1 MLMKFLRENLY
12 LVIVAGVTLLAC
24 VGLLVYRIGL
34 DSEIDAEMVARTKVG
49 QSLKSLG
56 TKPYYNEKTY
66 AASTQYKDNVISS
79 LAAVR
84 QANITWNNR
93 NLSVPTLVTLDKKEL
108 DAFPFA
114 MAIWKRNQLYFQFV
128 QYYQKQLDEM
138 VASLRPAPLP
148 KKAEIL
154 AEAKKI
160 QKRLKYEEEVRLR
173 QEDDETPGAAGPTDA
188 PVRGGSKTRKVRK
201 DPKLEEK
208 AIEMATQTL
217 RLARSREGLMYISKE
232 ALQPL
237 FIASTTTGEIGP
249 EKLWQAQ
256 VGLWIRNDII
266 TAIAG
271 TVDASL
277 EEQKIDRAKANVQD
291 SPIKRI
297 LSVIIEP
304 SVDEKGRVLSETELQ
319 PLVEAV
325 LKPVRKKSTRRRGR
339 SSRRSR
345 SDRGLEEVNKSL
357 PETLTQNQPNVTYDV
372 FDYSFTVLM
381 NTRYLAA
388 LEANLLA
395 RNYHVIINEE
405 ILPAQADESAS
416 SRGIAAEEETQ
427 SLHYYGADPICRVTI
442 TGQLLLLTDVT
453 RGIWSATAKKWT
465 RKPLMP
471 LGVLKKL
478 PSSSWRPSDTLWV
491 GGYLPTPWQGPG
503 ATAPRKTMPDKNAKR
518 RKSNKKR
525 R

>member
-12 LVIVAGVTLLAC
+12 LVIVAGVTLLVC

-93 NLSVPTLVTLDKKEL
+93 NLSVPTLVTLDKQKL

-128 QYYQKQLDEM
+128 QYYQKQLGQM
-138 VASLRPAPLP
+138 VASLRPTPLP
-148 KKAEIL
+148 TKAAIQ

-160 QKRLKYEEEVRLR
+160 QKRLEYEWEVLQRLKDN
-173 QEDDETPGAAGPTDA
+173 EVPSAVGPSDA
-188 PVRGGSKTRKVRK
+188 PVRGGSRTSRVRK
-201 DPKLEEK
+201 DPKLAEK

-217 RLARSREGLMYISKE
+217 RLARSREGLMYISKD

-266 TAIAG
+266 AAIAG

-277 EEQKIDRAKANVQD
+277 KEQKIDPAKANVQH

-304 SVDEKGRVLSETELQ
+304 PVDEKGRVLSEDELQ
-319 PLVEAV
+319 TLVNAV
-325 LKPVRKKSTRRRGR
+325 LKPARKNSTKRRGR

-345 SDRGLEEVNKSL
+345 PDRGLEEVNKSL

-395 RNYHVIINEE
+395 RNYHVILNEK
-405 ILPAQADESAS
+405 ILPSQADESS
-416 SRGIAAEEETQ
+416 PSRGTAAEEDSQ
-427 SLHYYGADPICRVTI
+427 SLYYYGADPIRRVTI

-453 RGIWSATAKKWT
+453 RGIWDATEKKWT
-465 RKPLMP
+465 RNPLMP
-471 LGVLKKL
+471 LDVLKKL

-491 GGYLPTPWQGPG
+491 GGYLPTPWQGPN
-503 ATAPRKTMPDKNAKR
+503 ATAPRKTMPDKNTR